1 MTAPDQIIRWRRGS
15 SSLPLRLARSAIPEW
30 EPRALPLKGRTP
42 VTPSV
47 PLCFISTIE
56 TAIHATVIPTYF
68 GTSFGT
74 LVTGWIT
81 TIAVR
86 ALIALTPLPTRG
98 ALRTPV
104 CHETST
110 ACTVAPIRT
119 GALLFIGATPATVV
133 HAPPAD
139 RRRRLSVPLAA
150 AGISLSVGIRTT
162 SVAAPRS
169 SSPGRTAGTA
179 FKARAHGRGVED
191 VERVPA

>member
-15 SSLPLRLARSAIPEW
+15 SRLPLRLARSAIPEW
-30 EPRALPLKGRTP
+30 KPRALPLKGRTP
-42 VTPSV
+42 VTPPV
-47 PLCFISTIE
+47 ALCFVPTIE
-56 TAIHATVIPTYF
+56 TAIHATVIPTSI
-68 GTSFGT
+68 GTSFET
-74 LVTGWIT
+74 VVTGGIT
-81 TIAVR
+81 TIAGR
-86 ALIALTPLPTRG
+86 ALIVPTPLPTRG

-110 ACTVAPIRT
+110 ASTVAPIRT

-139 RRRRLSVPLAA
+139 RRLSVPLAA

>member
-1 MTAPDQIIRWRRGS
+1 MTPPNQIIRWRRGS
-15 SSLPLRLARSAIPEW
+15 SRLPLRLARSAIPEW
-30 EPRALPLKGRTP
+30 EPRALPLKRRTP
-42 VTPSV
+42 FTPSV
-47 PLCFISTIE
+47 PLCFIPTIE
-56 TAIHATVIPTYF
+56 TAIHATVIPTSI
-68 GTSFGT
+68 GTV
-74 LVTGWIT
+74 VTGGIT

-86 ALIALTPLPTRG
+86 ALIVPTPLPTRG

-110 ACTVAPIRT
+110 ASTVAPIRT
-119 GALLFIGATPATVV
+119 GALLFIGAPPATVA

-150 AGISLSVGIRTT
+150 AGISFSVGIGTT

-169 SSPGRTAGTA
+169 SSPGRTAGRA

>member
-1 MTAPDQIIRWRRGS
+1 
-15 SSLPLRLARSAIPEW
+15 
-30 EPRALPLKGRTP
+30 LKGRTP

-56 TAIHATVIPTYF
+56 TAIHATVIPTSI
-68 GTSFGT
+68 GTSFET
-74 LVTGWIT
+74 VVTGGIT
-81 TIAVR
+81 TIAGR
-86 ALIALTPLPTRG
+86 ALIVPTPLPTRG

-104 CHETST
+104 CRETST

-139 RRRRLSVPLAA
+139 RCLSVPLAA

>member
-15 SSLPLRLARSAIPEW
+15 SRLPLRLARSAIPEW

-56 TAIHATVIPTYF
+56 TAIHATVIPTSI
-68 GTSFGT
+68 GTSFET
-74 LVTGWIT
+74 VVTGGIT
-81 TIAVR
+81 TIAGR
-86 ALIALTPLPTRG
+86 ALIVPTPLPTRG

-104 CHETST
+104 CRETST
-110 ACTVAPIRT
+110 ACTVAPIRA

-139 RRRRLSVPLAA
+139 RRLSVPLAA